1 MEVTRIVVELQYGVF
16 NFKTLEQFKRA
27 INKLKVTNITFYN
40 NDIIK
45 CQVKNLNGSPT
56 FFTRY
61 PSSDNDV
68 KTLLQLYNRRFVRN
82 E

>member
-27 INKLKVTNITFYN
+27 INKLKATNITFYS
-40 NDIIK
+40 NDAIK
-45 CQVKNLNGSPT
+45 CQVKNLNDSPT
-56 FFTRY
+56 FFTRH

-68 KTLLQLYNRRFVRN
+68 KALLQVYNRRFTRN